1 MENIENI
8 KILQNIAKDF
18 TILFVEDSKALQ
30 KQVFIFLSKFFK
42 NVYVASDGVEGIV
55 QYKEFKPDLILTDL
69 TMPILNGHD
78 MIREIKKINADVEII
93 ILSAHSDPETL
104 MTSFHIGVSD
114 FIQKPINAPK
124 MINVLLKVLSNIKR
138 KKEQIQSVVNND
150 TEVEQNDI
158 EIEENDILNFIFESD
173 LKLDLINYYRGIPI
187 INNAKIIEITKEE
200 VVIKTSFIQLMAIK
214 HEGLTIL
221 DSTEVSKNILCT
233 LISFDMDN
241 YVVKLKKQKTF
252 FPSSKHRNLSKVEPD
267 EFIKAILI
275 QHNIEIPIRVLIISE
290 KEIVFK
296 INDATISLSKHD
308 NIDIF
313 LFCNNEKI
321 LLQTTIFKKEKTNN
335 SFIITSF
342 IKNSAKTQE
351 SLQKYIYKREQELLE
366 EFKNL
371 YLYE

>member
-1 MENIENI
+1 MENIENV

-18 TILFVEDSKALQ
+18 NILFVEDSRALQ
-30 KQVFIFLSKFFK
+30 KQVVMFLTKFFK

-138 KKEQIQSVVNND
+138 KKEQIESVLK
-150 TEVEQNDI
+150 NDI
-158 EIEENDILNFIFESD
+158 KLEENGIELDDNDIVTFIFESD

-187 INNAKIIEITKEE
+187 INNAKIIEITNDEIL
-200 VVIKTSFIQLMAIK
+200 IKTSFIQLMAIK

-221 DSTEVSKNILCT
+221 DSNEVNKNILCS
-233 LISFDMDN
+233 LISLDMDK
-241 YVVKLKKQKTF
+241 YIVKVKKEEVF
-252 FPSSKHRNLSKVEPD
+252 FPNSKHRNLSKVEPD
-267 EFIKAILI
+267 EFIKAILLKDDK
-275 QHNIEIPIRVLIISE
+275 EIPIKVLTVSE

-296 INDATISLSKHD
+296 INEQNISLSKHD
-308 NIDIF
+308 NMDIY

-321 LLQTTIFKKEKTNN
+321 LLQTTIFKKEKTNKA
-335 SFIITSF
+335 FIIASF
-342 IKNSAKTQE
+342 IKSLAKTE
-351 SLQKYIYKREQELLE
+351 DSLKKYIYKREQELLD

-371 YLYE
+371 YLSE